1 MSSHTVARRYSI
13 ALADVLVGQGEERV
27 IQEEL
32 IGWELMINS
41 NSQLREVFSNPTI
54 PYDQKRKVLQ
64 ELINR
69 TKVNQL
75 TANFLQILLK
85 NQRLTVL
92 KEINST
98 FAEVLDER
106 AGVVAAHVTTARPAS
121 EEVKRLLIEKLAKIT
136 GKNVRLSFS
145 VDDSLIGGVV
155 TRVGSTVYD
164 GSIRSQLD
172 RMEKMLAGQ
181 TMR

>member
-1 MSSHTVARRYSI
+1 MSSQTVARRYAT

-27 IQEEL
+27 IQDEL
-32 IGWELMINS
+32 IGWGLMISS
-41 NSQLREVFSNPTI
+41 NSQLQEVFANPTI

-64 ELINR
+64 ELISR
-69 TKVNQL
+69 TNVNQL

-92 KEINST
+92 DEINGK
-98 FAEVLDER
+98 FAEVLDAR

-121 EEVKRLLIEKLAKIT
+121 EDMKRLLVEKLSRIT

-145 VDDSLIGGVV
+145 TDDSLIGGMV

-181 TMR
+181 Q